1 MGNNVNFKG
10 KTTLHLTKLLERGV
24 MLEAIVDAYGALMSQ
39 DYIYA
44 ENVLRSVIDEC
55 GGLD

>member
-1 MGNNVNFKG
+1 MGDVNFKG

-24 MLEAIVDAYGALMSQ
+24 MLEAIVEAYGALMSQ

-55 GGLD
+55 GGV